1 VPAVELLAQQA
12 LRRIIMDA
20 NKRVDLLKDEYVML
34 QHFYEDIDQKGL
46 NIKNWSIT
54 VALASV
60 GAGFIYHRDIFLLGF
75 GTAVMFWI
83 LEAYWRGL
91 SYFFVVRIKDIE
103 SVFANKEE
111 AQEIPLQIYATW
123 ERAFEKRGD
132 QTLRYMFKFSSML
145 PHVAIALV
153 NLLLY
158 FFGDSLPPIP

>member
-1 VPAVELLAQQA
+1 
-12 LRRIIMDA
+12 MDA

-60 GAGFIYHRDIFLLGF
+60 GAGFIYHKNVFLLGM
-75 GTAVMFWI
+75 GTAIIFWI

-103 SVFANKEE
+103 AAFANKTQDKET
-111 AQEIPLQIYATW
+111 PLQVYATW
-123 ERAFEKRGD
+123 ERAFEKKKD
-132 QTLRYMFKFSSML
+132 QTLRYMFKFSSLL
-145 PHVAIALV
+145 PHVAIALI

-158 FFGDSLPPIP
+158 FFGGSLLPNK

>member
-1 VPAVELLAQQA
+1 
-12 LRRIIMDA
+12 MDA

-60 GAGFIYHRDIFLLGF
+60 GAGFIYHKNVFLLGM
-75 GTAVMFWI
+75 GTAIIFWI

-103 SVFANKEE
+103 AAFANETQDKET
-111 AQEIPLQIYATW
+111 PLQVYATW
-123 ERAFEKRGD
+123 ERAFEKQKD
-132 QTLRYMFKFSSML
+132 QTLRYMFKFSSLL
-145 PHVAIALV
+145 PHVAIALI

-158 FFGDSLPPIP
+158 FFGGSLLPSK

>member
-1 VPAVELLAQQA
+1 
-12 LRRIIMDA
+12 MDA

-54 VALASV
+54 VALASI
-60 GAGFIYHRDIFLLGF
+60 GAGFIYHKDVFLLGC

-103 SVFANKEE
+103 AAFAKET
-111 AQEIPLQIYATW
+111 QDTEIPLQVYSTW
-123 ERAFEKRGD
+123 ERAFATKKN
-132 QTLRYMFKFSSML
+132 QTVRYMFKFSSVL
-145 PHVAIALV
+145 PHVAIAII

-158 FFGDSLPPIP
+158 FFGDSLVLIP

>member
-1 VPAVELLAQQA
+1 MD
-12 LRRIIMDA
+12 MDA
-20 NKRVDLLKDEYVML
+20 NKRADLLKDEYVML

-54 VALASV
+54 VALTSV
-60 GAGFIYHRDIFLLGF
+60 GAGFIYNKNIFLLGC
-75 GTAVMFWI
+75 GAAIMFWI

-103 SVFANKEE
+103 AAFANKKQDKE
-111 AQEIPLQIYATW
+111 APLQVYSTW
-123 ERAFEKRGD
+123 ERAFEKSKD

-145 PHVAIALV
+145 PHVAIAMI

-158 FFGDSLPPIP
+158 FFGNNLLPTK

>member
-1 VPAVELLAQQA
+1 
-12 LRRIIMDA
+12 MDA

-60 GAGFIYHRDIFLLGF
+60 GAGFIYHKNVFLLGM
-75 GTAVMFWI
+75 GTAIIFWI

-103 SVFANKEE
+103 AAFANQTQ
-111 AQEIPLQIYATW
+111 AQETPLQVYSTW
-123 ERAFEKRGD
+123 ERAFVKKKD

-145 PHVAIALV
+145 PHLAIAII
-153 NLLLY
+153 NLLFY
-158 FFGDSLPPIP
+158 FFSDTFLPIP

>member
-1 VPAVELLAQQA
+1 MK
-12 LRRIIMDA
+12 MDA

-60 GAGFIYHRDIFLLGF
+60 GAGFIYHKDVFLLGC
-75 GTAVMFWI
+75 GTALMFWI

-103 SVFANKEE
+103 SVFANNT
-111 AQEIPLQIYATW
+111 QNTEIPLQVYSTW
-123 ERAFEKRGD
+123 ERAFAEKGN
-132 QTLRYMFKFSSML
+132 QTVRYMFKFSSVL
-145 PHVAIALV
+145 PHVAIALI
-153 NLLLY
+153 NALLY
-158 FFGDSLPPIP
+158 FFGDGLAPVP